1 MAEEVKTRSQVLE
14 KDTWNM
20 RDMLPDDEAWEAL
33 YREIEQEIA
42 QYEGYQGHLADS
54 ADTLYACLKFDDEL
68 ACKMERLYVY
78 ARQKS
83 DEDTAESLY
92 QKMEARAQSLSNTAA
107 EKSAFIV
114 PEILSIDD
122 VVLAEY
128 RKSDNGIQHFERA
141 LQMVLAKKEHTLSK
155 EMEALLA
162 QSYEATQGPSTI
174 FNYFNNADIKFPPI
188 LDENKEKAEV
198 THGRYIRYMEST
210 DRRVRKEAFESMYS
224 AYQQF
229 VNTLASTF
237 TANIKQSVFY
247 ANARKYGSSREAAL
261 SANEIPVSVYDNLI
275 ETVRK
280 HLPLMHRYVSLRK
293 KALNVPELHMYD
305 LYVPIVENTE
315 GNIPFE
321 EAKRIVK
328 EGLAPMGEEYLSHL
342 QEGFDNRWIDV
353 YENKGKRSGAYSW
366 GAYGVHPYVL
376 LNYNGTLDSV
386 FTLAHEMG
394 HALHSYYSDH
404 AQPYAY
410 AGYKI
415 FVAEVA
421 STCNE
426 SLLIQDLL
434 KKTDDKGRRAYLLNH
449 FLETFKG
456 TLFRQTMFAEF
467 EMWAHQMVEKGEA
480 LTAEVLCAKYH
491 ELNVDYFGPD
501 MCVDAEI
508 DYEWARIPH
517 FYTPFYVYQYATGI
531 SAAIAASTQ
540 ILAGNE
546 KVRDGYFE
554 FLKGGCSKTPI
565 ELLKLAG
572 VDMNTPK
579 PVEQALALF
588 EKLLGEMEEL
598 V

>member
-1 MAEEVKTRSQVLE
+1 MK
-14 KDTWNM
+14 
-20 RDMLPDDEAWEAL
+20 DMLPDNEAWEAL

-42 QYEGYQGHLADS
+42 QYGAYQGHLADS
-54 ADTLYACLKFDDEL
+54 ADTLYACLKFDDAL
-68 ACKMERLYVY
+68 SCKMERLYVY

-92 QKMEARAQSLSNTAA
+92 QKMEARAQSLSYVAA

-114 PEILSIDD
+114 PEILSMDD
-122 VVLAEY
+122 AILEEY
-128 RKSDNGIQHFERA
+128 RKSDNGIRHFERV
-141 LQMVLAKKEHTLSK
+141 LQMLLAKKEHTLSK

-162 QSYEATQGPSTI
+162 QSYEATQGASTI

-188 LDENKEKAEV
+188 LDENGEKAEV

-210 DRRVRKEAFESMYS
+210 DRRVRKQAFESMYS
-224 AYQQF
+224 VYRQF
-229 VNTLASTF
+229 INTLASTF

-247 ANARKYGSSREAAL
+247 ANARKYSSSREAAL

-293 KALNVPELHMYD
+293 KALGVPELHMYD

-376 LNYNGTLDSV
+376 LNYNKTLDAV

-404 AQPYAY
+404 AQPYTY

-434 KKTDDKGRRAYLLNH
+434 KKTEEKGRRAYLLNH

-491 ELNVDYFGPD
+491 ELNVEYFGPD

-531 SAAIAASTQ
+531 SAAIAASAQ
-540 ILAGNE
+540 ILAGND
-546 KVRDGYFE
+546 KVRDGYFS
-554 FLKGGCSKTPI
+554 FLKGGCAKTPI
-565 ELLKLAG
+565 ELLKLAD

-579 PVEQALALF
+579 PVEEALALF
-588 EKLLGEMEEL
+588 EKLLGEMEAL